1 MESELES
8 CQQLVHQKIGSNLLR
23 IQRLERMLKFL
34 TAINGFEAPLATFQS
49 EFAARMKRVERMP
62 FGHLIE
68 TVAKA
73 VFASKQSTGQDH
85 SNVQQAM
92 VRFTFSIEDTGRLM
106 KDWRKQ
112 HRDVVRERNRLV
124 HRFIDDCDLRTVQGC
139 ETSVSLLD
147 QQRER
152 LTAAAQSVES
162 MVNAVREA
170 FEDIQTGKAD
180 LTRS

>member
-1 MESELES
+1 METDLKSY
-8 CQQLVHQKIGSNLLR
+8 QQLVHQKVGSNLLR

-34 TAINGFEAPLATFQS
+34 TSINGFEAPLATFQC

-62 FGHLIE
+62 FGHLVE
-68 TVAKA
+68 RVAKA
-73 VFASKQSTGQDH
+73 VFTSTQSPMQDH
-85 SNVQQAM
+85 STVQQAM
-92 VRFTFSIEDTGRLM
+92 VRFTFSIEDTGSLM

-112 HRDVVRERNRLV
+112 HRNVVRERNRLV

-139 ETSVSLLD
+139 EASVSLLG

-152 LTAAAQSVES
+152 LTAAAQSIES

-170 FEDIQTGKAD
+170 FEDIQSGKAEF
-180 LTRS
+180 TRA